1 MGQNR
6 NFHRAEKRGPLR
18 VEIATARD
26 EEDAV
31 EAARAINYR
40 TKRVN
45 RELRKEARERE
56 AKAKIKLPTLSFLKD
71 D

>member
-1 MGQNR
+1 MSRRRTGR
-6 NFHRAEKRGPLR
+6 AGGAPNFE
-18 VEIATARD
+18 VVTAAD
-26 EEDAV
+26 EEMAV
-31 EAARAINYR
+31 GAALNINLR

-56 AKAKIKLPTLSFLKD
+56 AKAKIKLPKFSFLKD